1 MKNISIQNQWYA
13 WIKKYFSYKKNITEV
28 KVNKIFIESWNKFI
42 NLLISY
48 SEISDSKQQIEYINS
63 IYEENYVVDNQF
75 IFIEFYTEEEKSLT
89 YYDIIKLLS
98 MNTTLLDLYYLTRM
112 FKKPTNDYNPL
123 LSIGYF
129 GRTHSQDINHFLL
142 NIINLYENVYTESNI
157 IDEKQFRCLDIK
169 EHINLDEILDTYK
182 KVT

>member
-112 FKKPTNDYNPL
+112 FKKPTNDSNPL
-123 LSIGYF
+123 QL
-129 GRTHSQDINHFLL
+129 Q
-142 NIINLYENVYTESNI
+142 
-157 IDEKQFRCLDIK
+157 KIK
-169 EHINLDEILDTYK
+169 
-182 KVT
+182 